1 MVAADGALRGLIAVS
16 DTIKPGS
23 YLAVRELGRMGVDTV
38 MVTGDNR
45 KTAEAVAGEIGIHNV
60 ISEVLPGDKAD
71 IVSEFRRKGR
81 GGLCWRWYK

>member
-1 MVAADGALRGLIAVS
+1 MRDFNVPLDPLMDKIDELESGGRTVVMVAADGALRGLIAVS

-45 KTAEAVAGEIGIHNV
+45 KPLKPLQG
-60 ISEVLPGDKAD
+60 K
-71 IVSEFRRKGR
+71 
-81 GGLCWRWYK
+81 